1 MRQINNYFI
10 KTMADYYDVLGVTKN
25 ASPDEI
31 KKAYRKQ
38 AHAHHPDK
46 NHGNKVSEDKF
57 KEVSNAYEVL
67 SDPQKKSN
75 YDRFGAAG
83 VNSNM
88 GGFGGQQGGGFP
100 GGMEF
105 NFNNMGGMGGIDDVI
120 NSFFGSGFGSPRG
133 GQQQQGRSRSRG
145 IDMEMNMD
153 LTYEEIAQ
161 GITKEFDLKH
171 NTMCKHC
178 KGLGFEP
185 KSKVKD
191 CGTCHGHGKV
201 IQQMQTIFGIIEQEG
216 VCPTCEGKGKIFEDK
231 CGVCKGQGFAQE
243 IEKIKVDIPAGIE
256 AGQRIRVRGKG
267 QAGYQGSQAGDL
279 YLNISI
285 NTNKHNLVRD
295 GSDITSTIDINYFDL
310 LTGLKTD
317 IYTVWGN
324 VEISIPAMTTPD
336 AKLRIRE
343 KGMPNLNNP
352 RRKGDHFVKIKVV
365 MPKLSAKQIKLLQ
378 EIKAEG

>member
-1 MRQINNYFI
+1 
-10 KTMADYYDVLGVTKN
+10 MADYYDILGVNKN

-46 NHGNKVSEDKF
+46 NQGNKASEDKF

-67 SDPQKKSN
+67 SDPQKKAN

-83 VNSNM
+83 VNGQSGF
-88 GGFGGQQGGGFP
+88 GGFGGQGGGFP
-100 GGMEF
+100 GGGVEF
-105 NFNNMGGMGGIDDVI
+105 NFNDMGGRGGIDDVI
-120 NSFFGSGFGSPRG
+120 NSFFGGGFGSPRG
-133 GQQQQGRSRSRG
+133 GQQQTSRSRSRG

-185 KSKVKD
+185 KSKVID
-191 CGTCHGHGKV
+191 CPTCHGRGKV
-201 IQQMQTIFGIIEQEG
+201 VQRMQTIFGIIQQET

-231 CGVCKGQGFAQE
+231 CSVCTGKGFTQE

-285 NTNKHNLVRD
+285 NTNKYNMVRD
-295 GSDITSTIDINYFDL
+295 GSDMTSSINVNYFDL
-310 LTGLKTD
+310 LTGFKTD
-317 IYTVWGN
+317 VQTVWGN

-343 KGMPNLNNP
+343 KGMPSLNNP
-352 RRKGDHFVKIKVV
+352 KRKGDHFVKLKVQ
-365 MPKLSAKQIKLLQ
+365 MPKLSAKQMKLLQ